1 MALLFLLPASSRFR
15 SPLLSF
21 RFSFAVFGSV
31 QAELPTLLLFTHL
44 VEAGLKK
51 PLGTGPVTAVTGLTG
66 PDRFRFR
73 PVQTG
78 PKFKF

>member
-1 MALLFLLPASSRFR
+1 VGEASLMTELLVRSRLAS
-15 SPLLSF
+15 
-21 RFSFAVFGSV
+21 
-31 QAELPTLLLFTHL
+31 
-44 VEAGLKK
+44 GLKK